1 MGFAEEV
8 VVVVGVGPVLLP
20 GFHRHWALDTVE
32 EEEEDEEESQEE
44 EMVAHLLHRH
54 WALVLDTVGEEA
66 EEEEESQ
73 EEAVLV
79 LLHWRVLDTV
89 G

>member
-1 MGFAEEV
+1 MEEV
-8 VVVVGVGPVLLP
+8 VVVVGFGHVLLP
-20 GFHRHWALDTVE
+20 YFHRHWALDTVE

-54 WALVLDTVGEEA
+54 WALVLDTVGEEV